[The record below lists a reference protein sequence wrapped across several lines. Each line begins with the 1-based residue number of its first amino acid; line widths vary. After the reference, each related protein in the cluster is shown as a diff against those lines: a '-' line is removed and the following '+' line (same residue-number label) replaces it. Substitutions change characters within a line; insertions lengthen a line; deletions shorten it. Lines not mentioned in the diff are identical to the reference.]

1 MQPGATSLYKRPM
14 RRGMFVRGTPG
25 RRTLLIAGGVVIMLF
40 VVVVV
45 GLAVVY
51 PRLAVRM
58 VRARVDRLAAKLDRK
73 IEVGTIEVSL
83 GHLVV
88 RDLSLRGPHDGDLPL
103 LHVARIDVD
112 FAATS
117 SLFGTLVLGEAKLDG
132 VTASLRRDASGT
144 DNLRDAL
151 DHYQA
156 ASGPA
161 ASGGHSPR
169 PTKVTISH
177 VRVLANDEQSGAT
190 GLVGDGDAVWTPTL
204 VVAHGKAIT
213 ATTTGAPKASIAS
226 LEVRRAS
233 GEPPIVKVEGGALEL
248 WPRMALSGIA
258 GSITAD
264 PDHPGIYRLDLAGGY
279 GGVPGQLWTAKGDLD
294 PRGSTGHVD
303 LEAAKFQLDRLAPI
317 LAQSAVVDYQATAI
331 DTKIHVDVTKSGA
344 AFDGGF
350 HLTGLNIGHPYIA
363 DKEVHDLDL
372 SGQVTGSF
380 DRASRKFE
388 LTRGDFVAR
397 NVSFSI
403 TGSALAPRDV
413 HLDLEHPVKNADG
426 TERTPPMRGPH
437 GLEQVQARLVIPPID
452 CQRMIDAFPVEM
464 VPYMHGYK
472 IRGVFDVDIHTRIDW
487 MDLDSLELGG
497 HIAINKCRVV
507 DEPADSP
514 KRLKDEFEQYVETEK
529 GEWES
534 FVVGPSNP
542 DFVPIDQVSPY
553 LTKSIQSS
561 EDFGF
566 YKHRGFIP
574 TEFRTALIN
583 NLKHEKFVQGA
594 SSITM
599 QMVKNVL
606 LFREK
611 TLARKL
617 QELFLTWHVE
627 NTLAK
632 DRIFEIY
639 LNVIEFG
646 PGLYGIGPATKYYF
660 GKPPK
665 DLNPVE
671 AAFFSTILPS
681 PKGRSSQYCTNLV
694 TAWTKTKIEHI
705 LANELHR
712 KQLTQEEYDKAVVT
726 PLLFYKTDDAESEE
740 DCMKRV
746 KKAIKNAR
754 PTNPLRDRE
763 DDKQRDKT
771 PGPRRHKKHEHP
783 AE

>member
-14 RRGMFVRGTPG
+14 RRGMFDRGTPG
-25 RRTLLIAGGVVIMLF
+25 RRKLLIAGGVVVALF

-51 PRLAVRM
+51 PRVAVHM
-58 VRARVDRLAAKLDRK
+58 VRARVDRLAARLDRK
-73 IEVGTIEVSL
+73 IELGAIDVSL
-83 GHLVV
+83 GHLTV
-88 RDLSLRGPHDGDLPL
+88 RDLSVRGPHDGDLPL

-112 FAATS
+112 FATLP

-132 VTASLRRDASGT
+132 VTATLRRDVSGT
-144 DNLRDAL
+144 DNLRDAIA
-151 DHYQA
+151 HYQA
-156 ASGPA
+156 ASG
-161 ASGGHSPR
+161 SGSSSGHSPR

-190 GLVGDGDAVWTPTL
+190 ALVGDGDAVWTPTL

-213 ATTTGAPKASIAS
+213 ATTTGAPKANIAAV
-226 LEVRRAS
+226 EVRRAS
-233 GEPPIVKVEGGALEL
+233 GQPPVVKVEGGELEL

-264 PDHPGIYRLDLAGGY
+264 PDQPGIYKLDLAGGY
-279 GGVPGQLWTAKGDLD
+279 GGVPGQLWTAKGALD
-294 PRGSTGHVD
+294 PRAATGHVD

-331 DTKIHVDVTKSGA
+331 DTKIHIDITKTGA

-372 SGQVTGSF
+372 SGQITGSF
-380 DRASRKFE
+380 DRATRKLE
-388 LTRGDFVAR
+388 LSRGDFVAR
-397 NVSFSI
+397 NVPFSI

-413 HLDLEHPVKNADG
+413 QLDLEHPAKNADG

-437 GLEQVQARLVIPPID
+437 GLEQVEARLVIPPID

-542 DFVPIDQVSPY
+542 DFVPIDQISPY

-561 EDFGF
+561 EDFAF
-566 YKHRGFIP
+566 YKHHGFIP

-583 NLKHEKFVQGA
+583 NLKREKFVQGA

-646 PGLYGIGPATKYYF
+646 PDLYGIGPATKYYF

-681 PKGRSSQYCTNLV
+681 PKDRSSQYCKNVV

-712 KQLTQEEYDKAVVT
+712 KQLTQEEYDKAIVT
-726 PLLFYKTDDAESEE
+726 PLLFYKTDDAKSEE

-771 PGPRRHKKHEHP
+771 PGPRHHKKHEHP

>member
-1 MQPGATSLYKRPM
+1 MNPGSTSLYKPRM
-14 RRGMFVRGTPG
+14 SSSRVVSRRWLV
-25 RRTLLIAGGVVIMLF
+25 AGGVVVILF
-40 VVVVV
+40 VLVVV

-51 PRLAVRM
+51 PKVAARM
-58 VRARVDRLAAKLDRK
+58 IRTRADRFATKLDRK
-73 IEVGTIEVSL
+73 IEIGTIEVSL
-83 GHLVV
+83 GHAVV
-88 RDLSLRGPHDGDLPL
+88 HDISVKGPHDGDLPL
-103 LHVARIDVD
+103 LHISRVDVD
-112 FAATS
+112 FDAWH
-117 SLFGTLVLGEAKLDG
+117 SLFGKIELGEAKIDG
-132 VTASLRRDASGT
+132 VTATLRRDATGV
-144 DNLRDAL
+144 DNVRDAL
-151 DHYQA
+151 EHYKESSSGEA
-156 ASGPA
+156 AT
-161 ASGGHSPR
+161 GGHSPR
-169 PTKVTISH
+169 PTKVTVSH

-190 GLVGDGDAVWTPTL
+190 GLVGDGDAVWTPDL
-204 VVAHGKAIT
+204 VVAHGKNIT
-213 ATTTGAPKASIAS
+213 ATTTGAPKANVASI
-226 LEVRRAS
+226 EVRRAQ
-233 GEPPIVKVEGGALEL
+233 GEAPIVKVEGGELEL

-258 GSITAD
+258 GSIAAD
-264 PDHPGIYRLDLAGGY
+264 PKQPGLYTLNLAGGY

-294 PRGSTGHVD
+294 PKGQTAHVD

-331 DTKIHVDVTKSGA
+331 DTKIHVDVTKLGA

-372 SGQVTGSF
+372 SGQITGSF
-380 DRASRKFE
+380 DRATRKLE
-388 LTRGDFVAR
+388 LTRGDFLSR
-397 NVSFSI
+397 NVPFSI
-403 TGSALAPRDV
+403 TGTALAPREV
-413 HLDLEHPVKNADG
+413 HLDVEPPVKNADG

-437 GLEQVQARLVIPPID
+437 GIEQVQVRLVIPPID

-472 IRGVFDVDIHTRIDW
+472 IRGVFDVDIHTNIDW
-487 MDLDSLELGG
+487 MDLDALELGG
-497 HIAINKCRVV
+497 HIAINKCKVV

-514 KRLKDEFEQYVETEK
+514 KRLKEEFEQYVETEK

-534 FVVGPSNP
+534 FVVGPTNP
-542 DFVPIDQVSPY
+542 EFVPIDQISPY

-566 YKHRGFIP
+566 YKHHGFIP

-627 NTLAK
+627 NTLEK

-639 LNVIEFG
+639 LNVIEF
-646 PGLYGIGPATKYYF
+646 
-660 GKPPK
+660 
-665 DLNPVE
+665 NPVE
-671 AAFFSTILPS
+671 AAFFSTILPN
-681 PKGRSSQYCTNLV
+681 PKDRSSQYCTNIV
-694 TAWTKTKIEHI
+694 TKWTKTKIEHI

-712 KQLTQEEYDKAVVT
+712 KQLTQEEYDKAAVT

-763 DDKQRDKT
+763 DDLAKQHGRDKT
-771 PGPRRHKKHEHP
+771 PEDKPHKKPKHKPE
-783 AE
+783 